1 MYHVCRKEGL
11 WLIDWEFSFGNLKV
25 NYFSQQCRVQYRSQF
40 FSVFVSHCVNSNDDY
55 IAFALFY
62 IELIVT
68 GNLFMTPMTH
78 KTSRL
83 EVCQYLSNYTSAEAN
98 TPHEHLYLLILYC
111 QCLTQ
116 ILMVKQMCRL
126 HSSPNKCCQSVNLKC

>member
-1 MYHVCRKEGL
+1 M
-11 WLIDWEFSFGNLKV
+11 
-25 NYFSQQCRVQYRSQF
+25 
-40 FSVFVSHCVNSNDDY
+40 SHCVNSNDDY

-83 EVCQYLSNYTSAEAN
+83 EFCQYLSNYTSAEAN
-98 TPHEHLYLLILYC
+98 TLPCTPLFVDTLLSMFDIN
-111 QCLTQ
+111 TNGE
-116 ILMVKQMCRL
+116 IDM
-126 HSSPNKCCQSVNLKC
+126 